1 MDWLWIP
8 VTIAAAL
15 FQNLRTAL
23 QKHLTGRLSTY
34 GATLTRFLYGL
45 PLAIAYLLLL
55 RYGLGLE
62 PPPSSLVFG
71 LWVLLGSVSQILA
84 TAALLAC
91 FKRRNFAVGT
101 ALSKSEV
108 VQAALF
114 GLLFLG
120 ERLSW
125 LGVAAIATGTAG
137 VMLIAV
143 DKGRLGL
150 RGLLAGL
157 GGTAALLG
165 LASGGLF
172 AISAVAFR
180 AAALETGHESFLMA
194 AGWTL
199 LASVLLQSLLLAAWL
214 YFREPGQLT
223 AVFATWR
230 LSSLVGITGVL
241 GSACWFTAMTIQQV
255 AYVRTL
261 GMIELVF
268 TFLVS
273 VLVFRERPSARE
285 TLGIA
290 LLVAGILLVLNQR

>member
-8 VTIAAAL
+8 ITIAAAL

-45 PLAIAYLLLL
+45 PLAVAYVLLLQH
-55 RYGLGLE
+55 GLGLE
-62 PPPSSLVFG
+62 PPAATPAFA
-71 LWVLLGSVSQILA
+71 LWVLLGSISQILA

-91 FKRRNFAVGT
+91 FRQRNFAVGT

-108 VQAALF
+108 MQAALF
-114 GLLFLG
+114 GLIVLG

-125 LGVAAIATGTAG
+125 LGAAAIATGTAG

-150 RGLLAGL
+150 RALLAGL
-157 GGTAALLG
+157 SGRAALLG
-165 LASGGLF
+165 LGSGGLF
-172 AISAVAFR
+172 AVSAVAFR
-180 AAALETGHESFLMA
+180 AAALETGHPSFLMA

-199 LASVLLQSLLLAAWL
+199 LASVLLQTLLLGAWL
-214 YFREPGQLT
+214 RLREPGQLT

-230 LSSLVGITGVL
+230 LSGLVGITGVL

-268 TFLVS
+268 GFLVS
-273 VLVFRERPSARE
+273 VLVFRERPSGRE
-285 TLGIA
+285 TCGIL